1 MSGFARNRDV
11 YAGLLIALIGAS
23 AIAEGWQLGVGGLSN
38 MGSGFFPVVLG
49 AALVL
54 LGGAMAVI
62 RAPAPAGHDAA
73 SPDWRGAAAIALAVV
88 LFVLLAGNVGLLP
101 AIFACVFVAALGT
114 RITTLQ
120 EALLLAAG
128 VTIFGIGLFSY
139 VLKVPFPI
147 LRGVLN

>member
-1 MSGFARNRDV
+1 MSRLAKHRDV
-11 YAGLLIALIGAS
+11 FAGGLIALIGAG
-23 AIAEGWQLGVGGLSN
+23 AIAEGWQLGIGGLSN
-38 MGSGFFPVVLG
+38 MGSGFFPVMLG

-62 RAPAPAGHDAA
+62 HAPAPAGHHAT

-88 LFVLLAGNVGLLP
+88 LFVLLADNVGLLP

-114 RITTLQ
+114 RVTTLK

>member
-1 MSGFARNRDV
+1 
-11 YAGLLIALIGAS
+11 
-23 AIAEGWQLGVGGLSN
+23 
-38 MGSGFFPVVLG
+38 
-49 AALVL
+49 
-54 LGGAMAVI
+54 
-62 RAPAPAGHDAA
+62 
-73 SPDWRGAAAIALAVV
+73 VV
-88 LFVLLAGNVGLLP
+88 LFVLLADNVGLLP

-114 RITTLQ
+114 RITTLK

>member
-1 MSGFARNRDV
+1 VTGFARNRDV
-11 YAGLLIALIGAS
+11 FAGLLIALIGAG
-23 AIAEGWQLGVGGLSN
+23 AIAEGWQLGIGGLSN
-38 MGSGFFPVVLG
+38 MGSGFFPVMLG

-54 LGGAMAVI
+54 LGGVMAVI
-62 RAPAPAGHDAA
+62 HAPAPAGHHAA

-88 LFVLLAGNVGLLP
+88 LFVLLADNVGLLP

-114 RITTLQ
+114 RITTLK